1 MEGLVEGRLMEF
13 VGGLRSRDNDARGF
27 RTEFA
32 EIAVGGTRL
41 DGPFAWRTGAVMDF
55 EIE

>member
-1 MEGLVEGRLMEF
+1 MEF